1 MKEVSLSGSKRSNV
15 GKKDAAKLRKEGQVP
30 AVLYGGSDQTH
41 FSINAVEFQKYIYSP
56 DVFKFNLDVD
66 GNKVQ
71 AIIQEVQFHPVTDQI
86 LHVDFLE
93 LVDGKPVRIKLPVR
107 LLGSALGVRNGGKAS
122 QNFRRLQVVGLPNAL
137 PEAIEVNIE
146 QIRIGQSVRVKDIA
160 YEGLTFLDPANAV
173 VFGVKT
179 ARGAVDE
186 EEEEE
191 GEEAAAEGEE
201 APAAEAAA
209 E

>member
-1 MKEVSLSGSKRSNV
+1 MKEVSLSGSPRANV
-15 GKKDAAKLRKEGQVP
+15 GKKDATKLRKEGQIP

-56 DVFKFNLDVD
+56 DVFKFDLNVD
-66 GNKVQ
+66 GKKIQ
-71 AIIQEVQFHPVTDQI
+71 AVIQEVQFHPVTDEV

-93 LVDGKPVRIKLPVR
+93 LVDGKALKIKLPVR
-107 LLGSALGVRNGGKAS
+107 LLGSAIGVRNGGKAS
-122 QNFRRLQVVGLPNAL
+122 QNFRRLQVVGLPGAL
-137 PEAIEVNIE
+137 PDAIEVNIE
-146 QIRIGQSVRVKDIA
+146 KIRIGQSIRVKDIVA

-179 ARGAVDE
+179 ARGAVNTDE
-186 EEEEE
+186 EEEEGAEE
-191 GEEAAAEGEE
+191 GAE
-201 APAAEAAA
+201 APAEVAA